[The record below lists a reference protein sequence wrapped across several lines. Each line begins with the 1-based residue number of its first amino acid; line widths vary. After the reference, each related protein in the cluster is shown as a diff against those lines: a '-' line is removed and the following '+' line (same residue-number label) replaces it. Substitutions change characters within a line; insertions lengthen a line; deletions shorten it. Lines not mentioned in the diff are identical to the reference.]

1 MREDSASAPAL
12 PGARQETPPA
22 RAAWKILLYI
32 SRRQSGFKIE
42 EEFIHV
48 EFDLKGRLKMSE
60 NNALPLFYTKPVALN
75 SEIHKKATI
84 APSPGKLA
92 FAAGTH
98 SVILAGVEFAE
109 ACREFPI
116 IFTSA
121 DNGRIIPVA
130 LLGIKA
136 NENLFVNEAGEWRG
150 NYIPAYIRRYPFINT
165 EGDNQQLV
173 VCVDEAYD
181 GFNAPGGEPL
191 FENNEPSPFL
201 KNAMALLEDYYGQ
214 MKQTEAFG
222 QHLNKLDLF
231 KPLDANIN
239 LNDGRNFN
247 LTGLLVVDEQ
257 KLQQLKKN
265 VVDALFRSGG
275 LALVYAHLLSLG
287 NLTRLMAMKA
297 GQ

>member
-1 MREDSASAPAL
+1 
-12 PGARQETPPA
+12 
-22 RAAWKILLYI
+22 
-32 SRRQSGFKIE
+32 
-42 EEFIHV
+42 
-48 EFDLKGRLKMSE
+48 MSE
-60 NNALPLFYTKPVALN
+60 NKTLPLFYQKPVALN
-75 SEIHKKATI
+75 SEIHKTATI

-92 FAAGTH
+92 FAAGAH

-130 LLGIKA
+130 LLGITA

-165 EGDNQQLV
+165 EDDNQKLV

-181 GFNAPGGEPL
+181 GFNVPGGQPL
-191 FENNEPSPFL
+191 FENNEPSPYL

-214 MKQTEAFG
+214 MKSTEAFG
-222 QHLNKLDLF
+222 QQLNKLGLF

-239 LNDGRNFN
+239 HNDGRTCN
-247 LTGLLVVDEQ
+247 LAGLVFVDKQ
-257 KLQQLKKN
+257 KLEQLKKN
-265 VVDALFRSGG
+265 AVDAMFRSGG

-297 GQ
+297 GR